1 MQVIDELRRMGHER
15 FLAIYEA
22 LEEQG
27 FGPLDGEVAKAM
39 RFRPHA
45 IKKLPMAQRARRAK
59 GIMERHANAELCY
72 EIFGSYL
79 FKVRKDLVLGFLDA
93 TGVEHEDGMLESTEE
108 NQPDPERV
116 AGAIADLDERFP
128 AEDVTL
134 YLSICAEQWPAIPQI
149 QEAWR
154 SRAAVNS

>member
-1 MQVIDELRRMGHER
+1 MQVIAELRRMEPER

-22 LEEQG
+22 LEQKG
-27 FGPLDGEVAKAM
+27 YGPLDGEVAKVM

-59 GIMERHANAELCY
+59 GIMERSANAELCY

-79 FKVRKDLVLGFLDA
+79 FKEHKELVLGFLNA
-93 TGVEHEDGMLESTEE
+93 TGVEHDEGMIENTDA
-108 NQPDPERV
+108 NQPDSTKV
-116 AGAIADLDERFP
+116 ADAIAELDGKFS

-134 YLSICAEQWPAIPQI
+134 YLSMCAEQWPTVNEI
-149 QEAWR
+149 QEAWQ
-154 SRAAVNS
+154 SRASVSS